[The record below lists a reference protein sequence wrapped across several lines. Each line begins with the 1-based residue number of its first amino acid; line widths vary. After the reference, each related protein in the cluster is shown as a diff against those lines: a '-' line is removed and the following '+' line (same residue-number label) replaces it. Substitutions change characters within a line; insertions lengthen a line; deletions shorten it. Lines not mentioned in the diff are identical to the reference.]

1 MEIIDISRNVQEAP
15 LYPGSPQPIVEKVL
29 DVKKGDAYS
38 VSKYVFTSHLG
49 THADAFSHFVAGE
62 TDIDQMPLKHYFG
75 DVQVISVPAKSI
87 LLKKDFDGHLQAG
100 IERIV
105 IHGGGESYLS
115 KEAADYL
122 IAKGI
127 KTIVTDAWSVGPL
140 DNESEIHKTL
150 FAAHIAVI
158 ENVVLDTVAD
168 GKYTLSAFPVKI
180 KGLDGALVRAVL
192 IRN

>member
-1 MEIIDISRNVQEAP
+1 MEIIDISRNLQEAP
-15 LYPGSPQPIVEKVL
+15 LYPGSPKPLIEKVL
-29 DVKKGDAYS
+29 DVQKGDAYS

-49 THADAFSHFVAGE
+49 THADAFSHFIAGGL
-62 TDIDQMPLKHYFG
+62 DIERMPLEHYYG
-75 DVQVISVPAKSI
+75 QAQVIRVLPKKI
-87 LLKKDFDGHLQAG
+87 LAREDFDGRIEQD

-105 IHGGGESYLS
+105 LHGGGESYLS

-122 IAKGI
+122 ISRKI

-140 DNESEIHKTL
+140 DNEIQIHKTL
-150 FAAHIAVI
+150 FAANIAVI
-158 ENVVLDTVAD
+158 ENVNLEAVTE
-168 GKYTLSAFPVKI
+168 GRYILSAFPVKI